1 MLGAPNRRPART
13 RAPAQPQA
21 RAGVKICYNFQNTGS
36 CKRGNNC
43 PFDHIGGPRND
54 GRAPSPTA
62 RSAASS
68 SSSSSSSAA
77 TRTLG
82 GRDNDRWKSRTQ
94 CPYFFKDGSCRDGD
108 QCPFS
113 HGDDDDLA
121 VEKVQLIC
129 PRIAKGLPC
138 VFGAKCRFSH
148 DLSTMASSS
157 SSSSSPSPADATR
170 ALRTR
175 VETALTSSALTM
187 SIDSLY
193 IHQQVTGMPEADKV
207 LDDPRI
213 HLPTTRLNERAVTK
227 VLAACHA
234 SLRDRSPTFVTK
246 IAHRDPLL
254 ALIRTLVAWPTYSL
268 AAGMPPRYESQP
280 GSEILSFQRVLLPL
294 LYVLAHTSIETSTQ
308 RHPANQLY
316 NTVPDAI
323 DELLLNVITCV
334 QDALDSNGADLADR
348 GFTGAVN
355 DPRAFVPVSLA
366 QVFAPLVQVLDTTFK
381 RFPSVT
387 MRPLVQQACK
397 AMDGLLND
405 WAARVNAKTLATVES
420 PFAVEVVMG
429 RWRRAQRNLHT
440 EQPSLADMLESRRQQ
455 VIAHERTRAARGT
468 TAESAGGDEW
478 PDDQLRAPSGA
489 HDNDPAVYTKVAIIP
504 TMQEIMSPEVPTLPG
519 NLQWHPYAH
528 WLDPGALRLLDTH
541 FRLLRQDMLA
551 SLKTGLRL
559 FLEAVSTKPEV
570 ASDRFRRR
578 QGANQVDLM
587 VYVGV
592 DVGGVDFHQH
602 AGVCVDVSFI
612 LPRRALSGA
621 MRAKFW
627 DNCLRRDALVALI
640 WPVSTAHADYPYKV
654 IFATVAE
661 ADDKQQPTDQGV
673 VRIKVGFGG
682 RDLDAGLFDRD
693 VSRPAYMVEARTLM
707 FEAYRPVL
715 RALQEKVPADLPFA
729 EILCPPTA
737 PTEEVVHVAV
747 PMFARTPG
755 MRFDLSYLVADG
767 TDMGLAPPLYLSPT
781 TIGDSER
788 VAAELVLRSTLDASQ
803 ARALV
808 GALSSEV
815 CCIQG
820 PPGTGKSFIGVK
832 YVEALYKLGDSTIFP
847 VLVLCYTN
855 HALDQFLEAL
865 LDHGIKSI
873 VRVGSK
879 PSDRLREYTP
889 NLWRDRGMVAA
900 IKQKEEAL
908 KEVGEELKGLLAGG
922 GVSDFTSRAAWVAME
937 QEFPHITRMIRE
949 KGIAWEVKGSWAR
962 FWLEGRD
969 LNEWRTVTGGG
980 KKSKGK
986 SKAKTAA
993 AAAAGIAAL
1002 QRVQPPP
1009 AQPQATGKSRKG
1021 RNKVETVADDMAR
1034 LALGGAA
1041 VDDVLDD
1048 DPAYSGADVLA
1059 AYGIG
1064 LDEEEPEQ
1072 VPAAAHDPDAWVTL
1086 IDNPHASRYTVW
1098 DLDVAQRTQLA
1109 DYLTTCLR
1117 DVHAQ
1122 HVDRLQ
1128 RTARTLAAQI
1138 NEMRSACKVEAMRQK
1153 KIIGM
1158 TTTGAAKFQD
1168 TLRALAP
1175 KVLLC
1180 EEAGEV
1186 LEAHVL
1192 AALSPSVQQLVLIG
1206 DHKQLRPSTT
1216 EFGLRMESREGARYR
1231 LDVSMFE
1238 RLVKEN
1244 KLPAYTLTAQRRMKP
1259 IIAQF
1264 VRRTIY
1270 PELTDGQ
1277 GTDGRERVRGVEKD
1291 VFFVAHT
1298 NPQDGGS
1305 QEAFAAA
1312 ASHSNAFE
1320 VEMIVALVQYLLRQ
1334 GYCTDQLVVLTPY
1347 VGQLLKIRTALA
1359 KLNHLTVLSERDEQL
1374 LLLNADEDDVLDVA
1388 SSSGANGGGG
1398 AGKKVAIKEE
1408 NLRQCIRVSSID
1420 NYQGEESDFV
1430 LISLVRSTLP
1440 KGVDAGIGFLKTENR
1455 VNVML
1460 SRARLGMYLVG
1471 NADMMRKHSP
1481 MWTKVLA
1488 LMEKQ
1493 ELVGPALPLYCQ
1505 QHPDDVRWAATPDE
1519 LRRCSPDGGCLRPCE
1534 GRLPCGHACERSCHA
1549 DDREHVLVKCTKD
1562 CARVH
1567 DGCGHPCQKVCHE
1580 PCGQCTERVDPVV
1593 LPGCGHTYSAPR
1605 CYEMANLASVRCT
1618 TKVTKRRFCGH
1629 SMQVA
1634 CGDDVD
1640 ARACPQ
1646 VCGDLLS
1653 CGHNCASN
1661 CGACKPR
1668 PAAKS
1673 DPVVASHAPCKRAC
1687 GRTFACKHT
1696 CPVTC
1701 STHPE
1706 NGCPPCAASC
1716 DATACDHGRCRG
1728 ICSDA
1733 CVPCIEPCTWK
1744 PCAHVKESCPLPCG
1758 APCVRVPCD
1767 VRCEELLECGH
1778 QCPSVCGETCPPK
1791 SYCRECCSDA
1801 RITDQLV
1808 DLIMGET
1815 YAEVDLDATPV
1826 IKLGCGHICTVETL
1840 DGYLFLEKYYRK
1852 LGSQWVGVKDIVH
1865 PEDGLEVAKLPT
1877 CPQCRAPILAS
1888 VTKRY
1893 GRVIKAAALTVT
1905 EKHFHLQ
1912 MLRQC
1917 AAVLV
1922 ELDKFGDLAQR
1933 PLPTAPE
1940 ILDARAPNMLVRA
1953 QRERE
1958 AERAA
1963 AIKAL
1968 SNGWRLALNAV
1979 KKYRNAIRTDPVRA
1993 LHGAGARAVALL
2005 REANPGLRAEFDR
2018 TMAVTQDFVED
2029 GRMQFIE
2036 ARLAR
2041 HRLAMD
2047 HKLGKSIADL
2057 QSGMQRARDHLSNA
2071 IARFVQGDAR
2081 FRVLEARVEL
2091 LAVYKLFIGAALDAR
2106 RDAKVF
2112 RVLEVEDQE
2121 KFIAAVLE
2129 HINAAC
2135 SAADEALRAARGMQ
2149 ADGNEDAGTHI
2160 ASVVQYVEYFA
2171 EARDAVRTGV
2181 SPRDY
2186 EIAQVIMAVA
2196 ATEGTTG
2203 HWYRCPNGH
2212 MYVIGNCGMAMETA
2226 RCNECGAR
2234 IGGGSH
2240 QLLTTNQHADEI
2252 ILNAQ
2257 QATRDEQAAR
2267 APEARG
2273 IAARVFGRLFG

>member
-1 MLGAPNRRPART
+1 MLGAPPRRPART
-13 RAPAQPQA
+13 RAPAQQGQVQP

-43 PFDHIGGPRND
+43 PFDHVSGPGHG
-54 GRAPSPTA
+54 GRAPSPA
-62 RSAASS
+62 QSAASS
-68 SSSSSSSAA
+68 STSAPP
-77 TRTLG
+77 RTLG

-94 CPYFFKDGSCRDGD
+94 CPYYFKNGSCRDGD

-121 VEKVQLIC
+121 VEKIQEIC
-129 PRIAKGLPC
+129 PHLAKGLPC
-138 VFGAKCRFSH
+138 HFGAKCRFSH
-148 DLSTMASSS
+148 DLSKLATSSS
-157 SSSSSPSPADATR
+157 SSSSASLADATR
-170 ALRTR
+170 ALRTK

-193 IHQQVTGMPEADKV
+193 IHHQVTGMPEADKV

-213 HLPTTRLNERAVTK
+213 KLPTTRLNERAVTK

-246 IAHRDPLL
+246 LAHRDALL
-254 ALIRTLVAWPTYSL
+254 ALVRTLVSWPTYSL
-268 AAGMPPRYESQP
+268 AAGMPPRHEAQP

-308 RHPANQLY
+308 RHAANQLY

-323 DELLLNVITCV
+323 DELLLNVIKCV
-334 QDALDSNGADLADR
+334 QDVLDSNSADLVDR
-348 GFTGAVN
+348 GFATAIS

-366 QVFAPLVQVLDTTFK
+366 QVLAPVVQVLDTTFK

-397 AMDGLLND
+397 AIDRLLGD
-405 WAARVNAKTLATVES
+405 WAARVTAKTLVTVES
-420 PFAVEVVMG
+420 SFAVDLVTA

-440 EQPSLADMLESRRQQ
+440 EQPSLAEMLESRRQQ
-455 VIAHERTRAARGT
+455 EIAHQRARAACTGG
-468 TAESAGGDEW
+468 TAEDEW
-478 PDDQLRAPSGA
+478 PDDQLRAPAGA
-489 HDNDPAVYTKVAIIP
+489 HDNDPADYTQVAIIP
-504 TMQEIMSPEVPTLPG
+504 TMQEIMCAEVPTLPG

-528 WLDPGALRLLDTH
+528 WLDPGPARLLDTH

-551 SLKTGLRL
+551 SLKMGLRV
-559 FLEAVSTKPEV
+559 FLQSVAQRPEV

-578 QGANQVDLM
+578 AGANQVDLM

-602 AGVCVDVSFI
+602 AGVCVDVSFV
-612 LPRRALSGA
+612 LPRRALTGGNA

-627 DNCLRRDALVALI
+627 DHCLRRDALVALI
-640 WPVSTAHADYPYKV
+640 WPVSSTHVDYPYKV

-673 VRIKVGFGG
+673 VKIKVGFGG
-682 RDLDAGLFDRD
+682 RDLDAALFDRD
-693 VSRPAYMVEARTLM
+693 TGRPAYMVEARTLM

-715 RALQEKVPADLPFA
+715 RALQEKMPADLPFA
-729 EILCPPTA
+729 DLLCPPTA
-737 PTEEVVHVAV
+737 PAGEVQVAV

-755 MRFDLSYLVADG
+755 MRFDLSYLVAGG
-767 TDMGLAPPLYLSPT
+767 TNLGLAPPLYLAPT
-781 TIGDSER
+781 TTGNSQR
-788 VAAELVLRSTLDASQ
+788 VVAELVARSTLDASQ

-832 YVEALYKLGDSTIFP
+832 YVEALYKLGDATIFP

-865 LDHGIKSI
+865 LDHGIKSV

-908 KEVGEELKGLLAGG
+908 KEVGEELKDVLAGG
-922 GVSDFTSRAAWVAME
+922 GVADFTSRAAWMAME

-969 LNEWRTVTGGG
+969 LNEWRTVTGG
-980 KKSKGK
+980 KKGK
-986 SKAKTAA
+986 GKGKARAQASAAATAA
-993 AAAAGIAAL
+993 ANAAM
-1002 QRVQPPP
+1002 QR
-1009 AQPQATGKSRKG
+1009 AQPQPQAKSRKG
-1021 RNKVETVADDMAR
+1021 RNKVETVADDMAH
-1034 LALGGAA
+1034 LALGGGAS

-1048 DPAYSGADVLA
+1048 DPVYGGADVLA
-1059 AYGIG
+1059 AYGIVG
-1064 LDEEEPEQ
+1064 DDDEEELEQ
-1072 VPAAAHDPDAWVTL
+1072 LPAAAHDPDAWVTL
-1086 IDNPHASRYTVW
+1086 IDNPHGSRYTVW
-1098 DLDVAQRTQLA
+1098 DLNVAQRTQLA
-1109 DYLTTCLR
+1109 EYLTTCLR
-1117 DVHAQ
+1117 DVHAR
-1122 HVDRLQ
+1122 HIDRLQ
-1128 RTARTLAAQI
+1128 RTARTLAAQMA
-1138 NEMRSACKVEAMRQK
+1138 EMRSACKVEAMRQK

-1216 EFGLRMESREGARYR
+1216 EFGLRMESREGMRYR
-1231 LDVSMFE
+1231 LDLSMFE

-1244 KLPAYTLTAQRRMKP
+1244 KLPVYALSAQRRMKP
-1259 IIAQF
+1259 VISQF

-1298 NPQDGGS
+1298 HAQDHGA
-1305 QEAFAAA
+1305 QEAFSPTS
-1312 ASHSNAFE
+1312 SHSNAFE

-1334 GYCTDQLVVLTPY
+1334 GYRTDQLVVLTPY
-1347 VGQLLKIRTALA
+1347 VGQLLKIRAALA

-1388 SSSGANGGGG
+1388 TSSGAGG
-1398 AGKKVAIKEE
+1398 AGKKVAVKEE

-1420 NYQGEESDFV
+1420 NYQGEESDLV

-1440 KGVDAGIGFLKTENR
+1440 KGNEAGIGFLKIENR

-1471 NADMMRKHSP
+1471 NADLMRKHSP
-1481 MWTKVLA
+1481 MWAKVLA
-1488 LMEKQ
+1488 IMEKQ

-1505 QHPDDVRWAATPDE
+1505 QHPDDVRWADTPDE

-1567 DGCGHPCQKVCHE
+1567 DGCGHACRKVCHE

-1593 LPGCGHTYSAPR
+1593 LPKCGHTYATPR
-1605 CYEMANLASVRCT
+1605 CDEIANLASVRCT

-1634 CGDDVD
+1634 CGDDID
-1640 ARACPQ
+1640 ARACTN

-1668 PAAKS
+1668 PTSKG
-1673 DPVVASHAPCKRAC
+1673 DPVVANHAPCKRAC
-1687 GRTFACKHT
+1687 GRTFACRHT

-1716 DATACDHGRCRG
+1716 DTTACDHGRCRG
-1728 ICSDA
+1728 KCSDA

-1767 VRCEELLECGH
+1767 ARCDEVLECGH
-1778 QCPSVCGETCPPK
+1778 RCPSVCGETCPPK
-1791 SYCRECCSDA
+1791 SYCHECCGDA
-1801 RITDQLV
+1801 RVMDQVV
-1808 DLIMGET
+1808 DMIMGET
-1815 YAEVDLDATPV
+1815 YAEVDLDESPV
-1826 IKLGCGHICTVETL
+1826 IKLGCGHLYTVETL
-1840 DGYLFLEKYYRK
+1840 DGVLFLDKYYRK

-1888 VTKRY
+1888 TTKRY

-1917 AAVLV
+1917 AAVLA
-1922 ELDKFGDLAQR
+1922 ELDKFGDLVQR

-1940 ILDARAPNMLVRA
+1940 MLDARAPNVLVRA

-1968 SNGWRLALNAV
+1968 SNAWRLALNTV
-1979 KKYRNAIRTDPVRA
+1979 KKYRDAIRTDPVRA
-1993 LHGAGARAVALL
+1993 LHGAGARAVAVL
-2005 REANPGLRAEFDR
+2005 REANLGLRVEFDR

-2036 ARLAR
+2036 ARLSR

-2047 HKLGKSIADL
+2047 HALGKPIADL
-2057 QSGMQRARDHLSNA
+2057 QKAMERARDHLRNA
-2071 IARFVQGDAR
+2071 IARYVQGDAR

-2091 LAVYKLFIGAALDAR
+2091 LAVYKVFIGAALDVR
-2106 RDAKVF
+2106 RDNKVF
-2112 RVLEVEDQE
+2112 RALEVEDQE
-2121 KFIAAVLE
+2121 KFIAVVLG
-2129 HINAAC
+2129 HIDAAC
-2135 SAADEALRAARGMQ
+2135 AAADEALRTARGMQ
-2149 ADGNEDAGTHI
+2149 ADGNEDAATHI

-2171 EARDAVRTGV
+2171 EARDAVRTGI

-2196 ATEGTTG
+2196 AREGTTG

-2212 MYVIGNCGMAMETA
+2212 PYVIGDCGMAMQTA
-2226 RCNECGAR
+2226 RCNECGAQ

-2240 QLLTTNQHADEI
+2240 QLLATNQHADEI

-2257 QATRDEQAAR
+2257 QAARDEQTAR
-2267 APEARG
+2267 RPEARG
-2273 IAARVFGRLFG
+2273 IAARVFGGIFGR

>member
-1 MLGAPNRRPART
+1 MMQML
-13 RAPAQPQA
+13 
-21 RAGVKICYNFQNTGS
+21 IML
-36 CKRGNNC
+36 
-43 PFDHIGGPRND
+43 RNGD
-54 GRAPSPTA
+54 VE
-62 RSAASS
+62 
-68 SSSSSSSAA
+68 
-77 TRTLG
+77 
-82 GRDNDRWKSRTQ
+82 
-94 CPYFFKDGSCRDGD
+94 CPYYFKYGSCRDGD

-121 VEKVQLIC
+121 VEKIQEIC

-138 VFGAKCRFSH
+138 HFGAKCRFSH
-148 DLSTMASSS
+148 DLSTLATSSS
-157 SSSSSPSPADATR
+157 SSSSSSPADATR
-170 ALRTR
+170 ALRAK

-193 IHQQVTGMPEADKV
+193 IHHQVTGMPEADKV

-213 HLPTTRLNERAVTK
+213 PLPTGRLNERAVAK

-246 IAHRDPLL
+246 LAHRDALL
-254 ALIRTLVAWPTYSL
+254 ALVRTLVGWPTYSL
-268 AAGMPPRYESQP
+268 AAGMPPRHEAQP

-294 LYVLAHTSIETSTQ
+294 LYVLAHTSIENSTQ
-308 RHPANQLY
+308 RHAANTLY

-323 DELLLNVITCV
+323 DELLLNVIKCA

-348 GFTGAVN
+348 GFPCAVT

-366 QVFAPLVQVLDTTFK
+366 QVFAPVVQVLDTTFK

-397 AMDGLLND
+397 ALDQILGD
-405 WAARVNAKTLATVES
+405 WAARVTAKTLVTVES
-420 PFAVEVVMG
+420 AFAVDVIMG

-455 VIAHERTRAARGT
+455 EIAHQRSRAARGT
-468 TAESAGGDEW
+468 GATEDDW
-478 PDDQLRAPSGA
+478 PDDQLRAPAGA
-489 HDNDPAVYTKVAIIP
+489 HDNDPADYTRVAIIP
-504 TMQEIMSPEVPTLPG
+504 TMQEIMCTEVPTLPG

-528 WLDPGALRLLDTH
+528 WLDPGPARLLDTH

-551 SLKTGLRL
+551 SLKTGLRV
-559 FLEAVSTKPEV
+559 FLQSVAQRPEV

-578 QGANQVDLM
+578 EGAYQVDLM

-602 AGVCVDVSFI
+602 AGVCVDVSFF
-612 LPRRALSGA
+612 LPRRALDGGNA

-627 DNCLRRDALVALI
+627 DHCLRRDGLVALI
-640 WPVSTAHADYPYKV
+640 WPVSPAHADYPYKV

-661 ADDKQQPTDQGV
+661 ADDKQQPTDYGV

-682 RDLDAGLFDRD
+682 RDLDAALFDRD
-693 VSRPAYMVEARTLM
+693 VNRPAYMVEARTLM

-715 RALQEKVPADLPFA
+715 RALQEKAPADLPFA
-729 EILCPPTA
+729 EILCPLTA
-737 PTEEVVHVAV
+737 PAAVEEMNVGV

-755 MRFDLSYLVADG
+755 MRFDVTYLVTPADA
-767 TDMGLAPPLYLSPT
+767 MGLAPPLYLSPT
-781 TIGDSER
+781 TTGNSSR
-788 VAAELVLRSTLDASQ
+788 VAAELVARSTLDASQ

-808 GALSSEV
+808 GALTSEV

-832 YVEALYKLGDSTIFP
+832 YVEALYKLGDATIFP

-865 LDHGIKSI
+865 LDHGIKSV

-908 KEVGEELKGLLAGG
+908 KEVGEELKTLLANG
-922 GVSDFTSRAAWVAME
+922 GVAEFTSRAAWTAME

-949 KGIAWEVKGSWAR
+949 KGMAWEIKGSWAR

-969 LNEWRTVTGGG
+969 LNEWRTVTGG
-980 KKSKGK
+980 KKGK
-986 SKAKTAA
+986 GKGKARAQASAATAA
-993 AAAAGIAAL
+993 AGNAAM
-1002 QRVQPPP
+1002 QRVQ
-1009 AQPQATGKSRKG
+1009 AQAQAQAAGKSRKG
-1021 RNKVETVADDMAR
+1021 RNKIETAADDMAR
-1034 LALGGAA
+1034 LALGGGAA

-1048 DPAYSGADVLA
+1048 DPAYGGADVLA
-1059 AYGIG
+1059 AYG
-1064 LDEEEPEQ
+1064 LADDDEEM

-1086 IDNPHASRYTVW
+1086 IDNPHATRYTVW
-1098 DLDVAQRTQLA
+1098 DLDVAQRAQLA
-1109 DYLTTCLR
+1109 EYLTTCLR
-1117 DVHAQ
+1117 DVHAR

-1138 NEMRSACKVEAMRQK
+1138 AEMRSACKVEAMRQK

-1206 DHKQLRPSTT
+1206 DHKQLRPGTM
-1216 EFGLRMESREGARYR
+1216 EFSLRSESREGTRYR

-1277 GTDGRERVRGVEKD
+1277 GTEGRERVRGVEKD

-1298 NPQDGGS
+1298 QPQDGGS
-1305 QEAFAAA
+1305 QEAFAAT

-1334 GYCTDQLVVLTPY
+1334 GYRTDQLVVLTPY
-1347 VGQLLKIRTALA
+1347 VGQLLKVRAALA

-1388 SSSGANGGGG
+1388 ASGAGSGG
-1398 AGKKVAIKEE
+1398 AGKKVAVKEE

-1420 NYQGEESDFV
+1420 NYQGEESDIV
-1430 LISLVRSTLP
+1430 LITLVRSTLP
-1440 KGVDAGIGFLKTENR
+1440 KGGDAGIGFLKIENR

-1481 MWTKVLA
+1481 MWDKVLA
-1488 LMEKQ
+1488 IMDKQ
-1493 ELVGPALPLYCQ
+1493 ELVGAALPIYCQ
-1505 QHPDDVRWAATPDE
+1505 QHPDDVRWASTPDE
-1519 LRRCSPDGGCLRPCE
+1519 LRKCSPDGGCLRACE
-1534 GRLPCGHACERSCHA
+1534 GRLPCGHACERSCHT

-1567 DGCGHPCQKVCHE
+1567 DGCGHACRKVCNE

-1593 LPGCGHTYSAPR
+1593 LPKCGHMYSTPR
-1605 CYEMANLASVRCT
+1605 CYEMTNLASVRCT

-1646 VCGDLLS
+1646 VCGDLIA

-1661 CGACKPR
+1661 CGACKLR
-1668 PAAKS
+1668 PAAKG
-1673 DPVVASHAPCKRAC
+1673 DPVVTNHAPCKRAC
-1687 GRTFACKHT
+1687 GRAFACKHT

-1728 ICSDA
+1728 KCSDA

-1767 VRCEELLECGH
+1767 ARCEEMLECGH
-1778 QCPSVCGETCPPK
+1778 RCPSVCGETCPPK
-1791 SYCRECCSDA
+1791 SYCRECCGNA
-1801 RITDQLV
+1801 RVTDQVV
-1808 DLIMGET
+1808 DMIMGET

-1826 IKLGCGHICTVETL
+1826 IKLGCGHLYTVETL
-1840 DGYLFLEKYYRK
+1840 DGNLFLEQYYRK

-1865 PEDGLEVAKLPT
+1865 PEEGLEVTKLPT

-1917 AAVLV
+1917 AAVLA
-1922 ELDKFGDLAQR
+1922 ELDKFGDLVQR

-1940 ILDARAPNMLVRA
+1940 VLDARAPNMLMRA

-1963 AIKAL
+1963 AITAL
-1968 SNGWRLALNAV
+1968 SNAWRLAMSAV
-1979 KKYRNAIRTDPVRA
+1979 KKYGKAMRADPVRA
-1993 LHGAGARAVALL
+1993 LHGAGARAVAELCQVNPAL
-2005 REANPGLRAEFDR
+2005 RVEFDR
-2018 TMAVTQDFVED
+2018 TMTVTQDFVEG
-2029 GRMQFIE
+2029 GRLHFIE

-2041 HRLAMD
+2041 HKLAMD
-2047 HKLGKSIADL
+2047 HALGKSIADL
-2057 QSGMQRARDHLSNA
+2057 QKVMERAREHLRNA
-2071 IARFVQGDAR
+2071 IARYVQGDAR

-2091 LAVYKLFIGAALDAR
+2091 LAVYKVFIGAALDVR
-2106 RDAKVF
+2106 RDNKVF
-2112 RVLEVEDQE
+2112 CALDVEDRD
-2121 KFIAAVLE
+2121 KFIAMVLE

-2135 SAADEALRAARGMQ
+2135 AAADEALRTARGMQ
-2149 ADGNEDAGTHI
+2149 ADGNEDAATHI
-2160 ASVVQYVEYFA
+2160 ASVTQYVEYFT
-2171 EARDAVRTGV
+2171 EARDSIRTGV
-2181 SPRDY
+2181 TPRDY

-2196 ATEGTTG
+2196 ASEGTTG

-2212 MYVIGNCGMAMETA
+2212 PYVIGDCGMAMQTA
-2226 RCNECGAR
+2226 RCNECGER

-2240 QLLTTNQHADEI
+2240 TLLATNQHANDI
-2252 ILNAQ
+2252 ILDAQ

-2267 APEARG
+2267 APGARG
-2273 IAARVFGRLFG
+2273 IAARVFGGLFGR